1 MSNMRLFMSLRTEI
15 EHYCS
20 VDCQE
25 DSRRIGCERD
35 QASGSYQAVTVAE
48 GHFAGVRLV
57 LEVSHILTVR
67 GEGPTPS

>member
-1 MSNMRLFMSLRTEI
+1 MHLKAEI
-15 EHYCS
+15 EQYCGAG
-20 VDCQE
+20 CQE
-25 DSRRIGCERD
+25 DSRCIRCERD

-67 GEGPTPS
+67 GVGPTPS